1 MTFVL
6 GILGLGILVF
16 FHELGHFIAARIS
29 GVKVEAFS
37 VGMGPVILHHSYK
50 GTDYRLSLIPLG
62 GYCAMKGESDFKK
75 ALEENLAAIEAS
87 KDSFYGVHPLKR
99 LFIAFAGPFFNF
111 FLGFIF
117 LSLIAGIG
125 YIYYTAGNKV
135 SMADEIY
142 PELHSAA
149 HEAGMKTGDTILSMN
164 GTSVEDFSE
173 ITSYVASRPDEDIL
187 VSVDRNGTPLEFIVH
202 TDLDKETGSGKMGIV
217 SDSSSIVQKERKGK
231 NFTGSVKEGFAE
243 SIKVITMTIK
253 SVRILFKGVNVQN
266 AVSGPA
272 RITSML
278 GDTIQNGFKAGFR
291 AGIVSTLEFLAII
304 SISLFMTNLLPVPIL
319 DGGLILFA
327 FIEWVSGKKL
337 SPKVLYYI
345 QLAGI
350 AIIAALMVFALFGDF
365 MYFIKK

>member
-1 MTFVL
+1 MTFIL
-6 GILGLGILVF
+6 GIFGLGILVF
-16 FHELGHFIAARIS
+16 FHELGHFIAARMS

-37 VGMGPVILHHSYK
+37 IGMGPVLLHHTH
-50 GTDYRLSLIPLG
+50 GDTDYRISLIPLG
-62 GYCAMKGESDFKK
+62 GYCAMKGEQDFKN
-75 ALEENLAAIEAS
+75 ALEDNLTTIEAS

-99 LFIAFAGPFFNF
+99 LFIAFAGPFFNY

-117 LSLIAGIG
+117 LFLISSIG

-135 SMADEIY
+135 SMADEVY

-149 HEAGMKTGDTILSMN
+149 HEAGMETGDTIVSLN
-164 GTSVEDFSE
+164 GTEVADFTE
-173 ITSYVASRPDEDIL
+173 IAAYISTRPDEDII
-187 VSVDRNGTPLEFIVH
+187 VSVDRNGTPLEFVVH
-202 TDLDKETGSGKMGIV
+202 TDLDRETGSGKMGIV
-217 SDSSSIVQKERKGK
+217 SDSSSIIQKERKGK
-231 NFTGSVKEGFAE
+231 GFAGSVKEGFSE
-243 SIKVITMTIK
+243 SLKVITMTVK
-253 SVRILFKGVNVQN
+253 SVRVLFKGVKVQN